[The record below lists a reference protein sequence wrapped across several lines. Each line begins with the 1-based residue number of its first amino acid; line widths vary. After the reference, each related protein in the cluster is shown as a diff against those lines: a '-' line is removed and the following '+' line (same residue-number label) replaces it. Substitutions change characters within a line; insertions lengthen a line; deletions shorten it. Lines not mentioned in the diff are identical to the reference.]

1 MKAFERVDPSP
12 AYDQTGKIIHLC
24 TSGGYVMVKRPRCIP
39 FVLTLKEWAR
49 LPKEPAAQKIAE
61 GENQA

>member
-1 MKAFERVDPSP
+1 MKAFERVDTRP
-12 AYDQTGKIIHLC
+12 AYDKLGKIQHMV
-24 TSGGYVMVKRPRCIP
+24 TSGGYVMVRRPRCMP

-61 GENQA
+61 GDGG